1 MICIVSS
8 VTPEVVM
15 YLVLEAININC
26 KSTVFI
32 TTSEN
37 FSARVGLLN
46 AWNSSLLDHV
56 VGPRPTCQFS

>member
-1 MICIVSS
+1 MICTICIVNS

-15 YLVLEAININC
+15 YLVPVLEAIDINC

-37 FSARVGLLN
+37 FLLP
-46 AWNSSLLDHV
+46 HE
-56 VGPRPTCQFS
+56 